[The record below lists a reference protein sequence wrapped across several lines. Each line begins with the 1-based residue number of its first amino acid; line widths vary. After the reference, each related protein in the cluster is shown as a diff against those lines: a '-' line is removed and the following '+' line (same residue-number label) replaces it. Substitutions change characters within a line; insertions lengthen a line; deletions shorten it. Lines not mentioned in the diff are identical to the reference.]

1 MKRFLAT
8 VISVICIMAASAQ
21 SSRAQQ
27 ADTTGLGRLS
37 QLMEEYFLS
46 LRYEDTDTKIE
57 ECDFMIS
64 SLDDSLMR
72 QRVAL
77 GVYQHYMDS
86 KLMGDEAVAIHV
98 YDKWFDTG
106 MVSFN
111 SEIEKLNAKIFA
123 EFNRESLI
131 GCQAPELTLQ
141 DMDGAIADLDFTGKL
156 SVLFFYDV
164 TCSKCKVESI
174 LMRHMLEET
183 EHDIDVY
190 CIYVGTDEDEW
201 KAYVS
206 SQLDIKAPNARIHHL
221 WDPSGD
227 SNLQKKYG
235 VLQTPRMF
243 LVDHKGEILGR
254 GLDTEALTRLLGYAQ
269 MARSLYMKCPVGS
282 RMDSFKLPAVTR
294 TWKKDKAGTVNLH
307 KVKNAYVV
315 FYSPTCG
322 HCKEEIA
329 AMERL
334 MAADHK
340 VKVIMVDVDAVAS
353 EELFDAFDLSVLPYI
368 IRVDKK
374 HKVADRYISFLD

>member
-1 MKRFLAT
+1 MKRFLANIIA
-8 VISVICIMAASAQ
+8 VLVFLLAGMRMAY
-21 SSRAQQ
+21 AQQ

-37 QLMEEYFLS
+37 QLMDEYFLS
-46 LRYEDTDTKIE
+46 LRYEDIDTKIE
-57 ECDFMIS
+57 ECDFMIGS
-64 SLDDSLMR
+64 MEDSLMR
-72 QRVAL
+72 QKVAL
-77 GVYQHYMDS
+77 GVYQHYMES

-98 YDKWFDTG
+98 YDKWFASG
-106 MVSFN
+106 MASFN
-111 SEIEKLNAKIFA
+111 SDIEKMNAMIFA
-123 EFNRESLI
+123 EFNRQSLV

-141 DMDGAIADLDFTGKL
+141 DMEGRVVDIDFSGNL

-183 EHDIDVY
+183 DHDIDVY
-190 CIYVGTDEDEW
+190 CIYVGGYENEW
-201 KAYVS
+201 KAYAA
-206 SQLDIKAPNARIHHL
+206 SQLDIKAPKARIHHL

-227 SNLQKKYG
+227 SNFQKKYG
-235 VLQTPRMF
+235 VIQTPRMF

-282 RMDSFKLPAVTR
+282 RIDSFKLPAVTR
-294 TWKKDKAGTVNLH
+294 TWKKDKTGTVNLH
-307 KVKNAYVV
+307 KVKNAYVM

-329 AMERL
+329 AIEGLMEK
-334 MAADHK
+334 DHK
-340 VKVIMVDVDAVAS
+340 MKVIMVDVDAVAS
-353 EELFDAFDLSVLPYI
+353 EELFEAFDLSVLPYI

-374 HKVADRYISFLD
+374 HKVADRYISFLE